1 MLGCFIQVFPLFG
14 KNSTFVMLLWFLII
28 YISLNKF
35 EHYCG
40 FSNGHAVVLRFCSF
54 CVCDDEYHDNHKVD
68 DHNHDKVDDDDGH
81 QLVVVAEQVVIE
93 SLGIWVAT
101 VHLIIILFD
110 YTIYRVV
117 FFHSASP

>member
-1 MLGCFIQVFPLFG
+1 
-14 KNSTFVMLLWFLII
+14 MLLWFPIM
-28 YISLNKF
+28 YISLNKFIF

-40 FSNGHAVVLRFCSF
+40 FSNEHAVVLRFCSF

-68 DHNHDKVDDDDGH
+68 DQNHDKVDDDDGN

-93 SLGIWVAT
+93 SLGIRVAA

-110 YTIYRVV
+110 YLCYLC
-117 FFHSASP
+117 F